1 MKSKTK
7 LGFGLLLTL
16 MILIALG
23 FKSIDKETEQYQKI
37 DKQAIDGN
45 FKITGKELYQN
56 NCTACHGA
64 ERQGNLPTFP
74 SLATINQ
81 KLSKEQINTL
91 LKTGRNLMP
100 NFSHLSD
107 SERKAIVGFLYG
119 ESTETDVITEV
130 TPIENGKNLFV
141 ANCAQC
147 HQQDDSQRTV
157 RWGMRP
163 PELSGVSDWV
173 NISQFKRILKMGPCY
188 MPSFAA
194 IEDKNKEDI
203 YAYLNTLESSYQ
215 NINYR
220 TRRGYRCGMG
230 MR

>member
-16 MILIALG
+16 MILVALG
-23 FKSIDKETEQYQKI
+23 YKSTDKETEQYQEI
-37 DKQAIDGN
+37 DKQAVNDN
-45 FKITGKELYQN
+45 FEITGEELYQN
-56 NCTACHGA
+56 NCAACHGSG
-64 ERQGNLPTFP
+64 RQGNPPTFP

-100 NFSHLSD
+100 NFSHISD
-107 SERKAIVGFLYG
+107 SEREAIIGFLYG

-130 TPIENGKNLFV
+130 TPIENGKSLFV

-147 HQQDDSQRTV
+147 HQQGGSQRT
-157 RWGMRP
+157 RQWGMKP
-163 PELSGVSDWV
+163 LELSGVSDWV
-173 NISQFKRILKMGPCY
+173 DIAQFKRILNMGPCY

-194 IEDKNKEDI
+194 MDDKNKEDI
-203 YAYLNTLESSYQ
+203 YAYLSTLESSYQ
-215 NINYR
+215 NANYR
-220 TRRGYRCGMG
+220 TRRGCRWG